1 MKKHILLFS
10 LLCTSLVWPAVAQT
24 NHNNH
29 HNHNQHPQM
38 QGAQPSGKSLYWLDG
53 TWTNQQKKK
62 LELKSLRGQI
72 VVIAMIYSSCSSVC
86 PLILEDVKKI
96 EKSLSSAD
104 RGKVTFVLVS
114 FDPQRDNPEKLA
126 QYAQKQGVNRTN
138 WHFLNGKAS
147 QVSEL
152 AALLGVRYQ
161 ATAQGEF
168 IHSNQITLLN
178 AEGEV
183 AYQRPDL
190 KTDLSDFQKKL
201 KSLLPPM
208 SHQGHH

>member
-1 MKKHILLFS
+1 MKKHLSIGFLLS
-10 LLCTSLVWPAVAQT
+10 LCLLLPAEAQ
-24 NHNNH
+24 NPSHEH
-29 HNHNQHPQM
+29 HNHTQM
-38 QGAQPSGKSLYWLDG
+38 KGAQPSGKSLYWLNG

-62 LELKSLRGQI
+62 LELKSLRGQP

-86 PLILEDVKKI
+86 PLILDDVKKI

-104 RGKVTFVLVS
+104 QAKVKFVLVS
-114 FDPQRDNPEKLA
+114 FDPKRDQPDKLA
-126 QYAQKQGVNRTN
+126 QYATKHGVNRAN
-138 WHFLNGKAS
+138 WLFLNGKES

-161 ATAQGEF
+161 ATAQGEY

-183 AYQRPDL
+183 TYQRPDL
-190 KTDLSDFQKKL
+190 KVDLKDFQEKL
-201 KSLLPPM
+201 KALLPKA
-208 SHQGHH
+208 SHHGQH

>member
-1 MKKHILLFS
+1 MKKILSLCLLSS
-10 LLCTSLVWPAVAQT
+10 LLVGPVWAQN
-24 NHNNH
+24 NHSNH
-29 HNHNQHPQM
+29 HNHSQM

-53 TWTNQQKKK
+53 SWTNQQKKQ
-62 LELKSLRGQI
+62 LALKSLRGQI

-96 EKSLSSAD
+96 EKSLSAAE

-114 FDPQRDNPEKLA
+114 FDPQRDSPQKLA
-126 QYAQKQGVNRTN
+126 QYAQKHGVNRAH
-138 WHFLNGKAS
+138 WHFLNGKAG

-183 AYQRPDL
+183 TYQRPDL
-190 KTDLSDFQKKL
+190 KTDLSDFQTKL
-201 KSLLPPM
+201 KGLLPQM